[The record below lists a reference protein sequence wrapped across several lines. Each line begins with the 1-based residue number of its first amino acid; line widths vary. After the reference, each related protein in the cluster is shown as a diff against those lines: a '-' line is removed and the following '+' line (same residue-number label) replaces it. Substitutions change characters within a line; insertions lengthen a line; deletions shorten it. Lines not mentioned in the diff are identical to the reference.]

1 MSVIVFTENG
11 FEQYVEWQTND
22 KKKLRKINRL
32 LKSIERN
39 GPMKGEGKP
48 EKLSY
53 DPGAYSRRIDEANRL
68 VYEISN
74 DQIIVKACK
83 GHYEY

>member
-1 MSVIVFTENG
+1 MADIIFTEKG
-11 FEQYVEWQTND
+11 WEQYLEWQSED
-22 KKKLRKINRL
+22 KKTLKKINKL

-53 DPGAYSRRIDEANRL
+53 EPGSYSRRIDDANRL
-68 VYEISN
+68 VYEVSE
-74 DQIIVKACK
+74 DQIKVKACK
-83 GHYEY
+83 GHYED